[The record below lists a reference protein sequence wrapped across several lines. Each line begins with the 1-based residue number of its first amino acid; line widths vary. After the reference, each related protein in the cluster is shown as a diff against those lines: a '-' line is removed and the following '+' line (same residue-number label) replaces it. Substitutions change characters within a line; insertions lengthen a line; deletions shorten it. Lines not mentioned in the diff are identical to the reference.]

1 MKNTLFEIPFY
12 SISISDW
19 KKKKSQLKEV
29 LKNFPVSKFPDQ
41 DFLTN
46 RKPSPSSL
54 IHRHSALIPQ
64 FLDIFKDSFE
74 EFLKEVQGSMKIK
87 DMWSVIYNKN
97 DNQIVHNHGSTGY
110 SGLLYIEF
118 NSKFH
123 SPTTYVQPWNHIDL
137 DVSVFNR
144 VQVKEGTMIIVPSFI
159 NHFVPANTSNTPR
172 EIIAF
177 DMRRQEEA

>member
-46 RKPSPSSL
+46 RKPSQSSL

-64 FLDIFKDSFE
+64 FLDIF
-74 EFLKEVQGSMKIK
+74 
-87 DMWSVIYNKN
+87 
-97 DNQIVHNHGSTGY
+97 
-110 SGLLYIEF
+110 
-118 NSKFH
+118 
-123 SPTTYVQPWNHIDL
+123 
-137 DVSVFNR
+137 
-144 VQVKEGTMIIVPSFI
+144 
-159 NHFVPANTSNTPR
+159 
-172 EIIAF
+172 
-177 DMRRQEEA
+177 

>member
-1 MKNTLFEIPFY
+1 MDINMIVVKPKDKEGEAIP
-12 SISISDW
+12 
-19 KKKKSQLKEV
+19 
-29 LKNFPVSKFPDQ
+29 
-41 DFLTN
+41 
-46 RKPSPSSL
+46 KPG
-54 IHRHSALIPQ
+54 I
-64 FLDIFKDSFE
+64 IFNN
-74 EFLKEVQGSMKIK
+74 QIIK

-123 SPTTYVQPWNHIDL
+123 LPTTYVQPWNHIDL